1 MPYDSYGRYDSDYD
15 YPRYSRY
22 SSNQSSSKRSRY
34 NEKETNEKISKTII
48 FKPNL
53 KIKPSLDSTNINT
66 SEKKITFK
74 PYMIDNAV
82 KSNYIFLDE
91 RIKLGKNGNKSYEFK
106 KYYNNVK
113 KNKFTLI
120 NILTSSTI
128 YLDFIKWLLTT
139 YKKNL
144 QDVFIDKPKEND
156 KKSSSDLD
164 MCNEYFSDLLN
175 QTEQYSEIQL
185 EWQRAANTVA
195 NKVLNKKNL
204 KLPVSELYIKIQN
217 IIKQYIKDKN
227 LDIYLNIINS
237 LIKYST
243 KLIQYN
249 KLKKQNET
257 NDETKQ
263 KQKVIREERKKLI
276 NFIKPNIL
284 VNDEIN
290 YLLKYFSDTSFLD
303 IDIKTLQKKSKDLF
317 KEIIDMIKKYKLVLY
332 IENLIKNY
340 KDSIKI
346 YTDIF
351 LKQES
356 ILTYEKVK
364 YTIIETKTSIAD
376 QDKKIESHIKSINK
390 PDTSKISFIDKN
402 ITLTLIPEK
411 DDQWKSYSG
420 DCKTQRTRINNI
432 FNALFKNTTNAIGI
446 SFGTDIN
453 VFTRSSTDEDAWDK
467 IYKQININPVDK
479 NKNDLETLRKNR
491 SRLIDSTEKLYYKLK
506 QDIDRLSN
514 KQDNTKEQEKFL
526 RDLLRDIRKTRE
538 ETKEELRNIENARSR
553 FKIDDK
559 QIYTKQINIYILE
572 KNYYKSQNEELDKIM
587 DKTDKNDKTDKKKD
601 K

>member
-1 MPYDSYGRYDSDYD
+1 MSHDSYGRYYSDYND
-15 YPRYSRY
+15 SRY
-22 SSNQSSSKRSRY
+22 SSNLSSSKTSRY
-34 NEKETNEKISKTII
+34 NEKETNENISKTII

-91 RIKLGKNGNKSYEFK
+91 RIKLGKNGNKLYEFK

-164 MCNEYFSDLLN
+164 MCNDYFSDLLN

-290 YLLKYFSDTSFLD
+290 SLLKYFNDTSFLD

-376 QDKKIESHIKSINK
+376 QDKEIESHIELITNN
-390 PDTSKISFIDKN
+390 DTSKKSFIDEN

-479 NKNDLETLRKNR
+479 NKNDLETLRKKR
-491 SRLIDSTEKLYYKLK
+491 TRLLNKTDKLYDKLR
-506 QDIDRLSN
+506 QDIERLSN
-514 KQDNTKEQEKFL
+514 NRDNTNEQERSL
-526 RDLLRDIRKTRE
+526 RALLRDIRNTRE
-538 ETKEELRNIENARSR
+538 ETKEKLDNIKNARSQ

-559 QIYTKQINIYILE
+559 QIYTKQIDIYISSE
-572 KNYYKSQNEELDKIM
+572 NYYKSQNEELDKIM
-587 DKTDKNDKTDKKKD
+587 NKTDKK
-601 K
+601 

>member
-1 MPYDSYGRYDSDYD
+1 MPYDSYGRYYSDYD
-15 YPRYSRY
+15 YPRF
-22 SSNQSSSKRSRY
+22 SSNKSSSKTSRY

-53 KIKPSLDSTNINT
+53 IIKPSLDSTNITT
-66 SEKKITFK
+66 SKKPITFK

-91 RIKLGKNGNKSYEFK
+91 RIKLGKNGNKLYEFK

-144 QDVFIDKPKEND
+144 QDVFIDKLKEND
-156 KKSSSDLD
+156 KKSSSDLYR
-164 MCNEYFSDLLN
+164 CNEYFSDLLI
-175 QTEQYSEIQL
+175 QTEQDSDIQL
-185 EWQRAANTVA
+185 KWKRAA
-195 NKVLNKKNL
+195 NKVLNKKSS
-204 KLPVSELYIKIQN
+204 KPPVSELYKKIQD
-217 IIKQYIKDKN
+217 IINQYIKDKN

-243 KLIQYN
+243 TLIQYN
-249 KLKKQNET
+249 KLEKQNEI
-257 NDETKQ
+257 NDETNKKQ
-263 KQKVIREERKKLI
+263 LRKVIITERKNLTD
-276 NFIKPNIL
+276 FIKTNKL
-284 VNDEIN
+284 VNDKIN
-290 YLLKYFSDTSFLD
+290 SLLKYFSLTSLLD

-317 KEIIDMIKKYKLVLY
+317 KEIIDIIKKELDLEYNNNLY

-559 QIYTKQINIYILE
+559 KIYTKQINIYISE

>member
-91 RIKLGKNGNKSYEFK
+91 RIKLGKNGNKLYEFK

>member
-1 MPYDSYGRYDSDYD
+1 MPYRRYDSDYD
-15 YPRYSRY
+15 YSRFSRY
-22 SSNQSSSKRSRY
+22 SSNLSSSRSSRY

-66 SEKKITFK
+66 SENQITFK

-91 RIKLGKNGNKSYEFK
+91 RIKLGKNGNKLYEFK

-144 QDVFIDKPKEND
+144 QDVFIDKLKEND
-156 KKSSSDLD
+156 KKSSSELD
-164 MCNEYFSDLLN
+164 MCNGYFSDLLISVN
-175 QTEQYSEIQL
+175 KNIPKKTPDRKWSPAWKDNVIKKTSLLKKIQDIIK
-185 EWQRAANTVA
+185 EYI
-195 NKVLNKKNL
+195 KEKNL
-204 KLPVSELYIKIQN
+204 NNTYLDVITTYI
-217 IIKQYIKDKN
+217 D
-227 LDIYLNIINS
+227 
-237 LIKYST
+237 YST
-243 KLIQYN
+243 KLIQLIQYRN
-249 KLKKQNET
+249 FKTQYKKEIKTLTSELKQEK
-257 NDETKQ
+257 
-263 KQKVIREERKKLI
+263 KKLI
-276 NFIKPNIL
+276 NFKELLNYDIIK
-284 VNDEIN
+284 
-290 YLLKYFSDTSFLD
+290 FLGYTIALGESSAVDRD
-303 IDIKTLQKKSKDLF
+303 IETVQKKSINLF
-317 KEIIDMIKKYKLVLY
+317 KEIIDIIKKELDSVYNNNLY
-332 IENLIKNY
+332 IGNLIKNY

-514 KQDNTKEQEKFL
+514 KRDNTKEQERSL

-538 ETKEELRNIENARSR
+538 ETKEELRNIENARSE

-559 QIYTKQINIYILE
+559 QIYTKQINIYTDS
-572 KNYYKSQNEELDKIM
+572 KNYYKLQNEELDKIM
-587 DKTDKNDKTDKKKD
+587 DKTDKNDKKKD